1 MLIGEGGGEESQKS
15 TTNLRFKQVRVS
27 SPWIVIVCLLLPK
40 DFVLIRNLASA
51 AMYFPCK
58 LLLTFSQLDSLEQI
72 NMANTKYIQ
81 CSSKYCCFF
90 LLCYAY
96 YLGRLSWNQNLTL
109 MKY

>member
-1 MLIGEGGGEESQKS
+1 MLIGEGGGGEESQKS

-27 SPWIVIVCLLLPK
+27 SPWIVVVCLFLPK

-90 LLCYAY
+90 TVVLCILFGKAK
-96 YLGRLSWNQNLTL
+96 LE
-109 MKY
+109 